1 MSFIEL
7 PFGVSPLVR
16 CTGDGSAPEGAE
28 RRSMA
33 AKPPIDLTSLLSRA
47 ISGLRLSERVGD
59 LPNVESARTRA
70 LAGRVKGAKA
80 VTSVCP
86 YCAVG
91 CSTLA
96 YVSDEG
102 KLLDVE
108 GNPDSPISGGHLCP
122 KGSAIFGLAVNEARW
137 TTVKYRAPYSTEW
150 EDKPLAWALDR
161 IAEKFKATRD
171 KTFERTSKDGKRL
184 NHTLGI
190 ASLGGATF
198 GVEENYIL
206 QKLFK
211 SCGVV
216 SVENQARI

>member
-1 MSFIEL
+1 L
-7 PFGVSPLVR
+7 AV
-16 CTGDGSAPEGAE
+16 
-28 RRSMA
+28 
-33 AKPPIDLTSLLSRA
+33 KPTLDLTTLLSRA
-47 ISGLRLSERVGD
+47 FTALRIPDRVGK
-59 LPNVESARTRA
+59 LPNVESKRTRA
-70 LAGRVKGAKA
+70 LAGRTKIGKPV
-80 VTSVCP
+80 VSVCP

-122 KGSAIFGLAVNEARW
+122 KGSAIFGLTVNEARW
-137 TTVKYRAPYSTEW
+137 TTGKYRAPNSTQW
-150 EDKPLAWALDR
+150 EERPVAWMLDR
-161 IAEKFKATRD
+161 IAERFRETRE
-171 KTFERTSKDGKRL
+171 KTFVRTLENGKRV

-198 GVEENYIL
+198 GIEENYLL

-211 SCGVV
+211 ACGLV